1 MCRRRCEIFEKIVQ
15 LKNQLRYD
23 FEQNKRNNLIFYGV
37 PGEERENR
45 DDLR

>member
-1 MCRRRCEIFEKIVQ
+1 MYRRRCEIFEKIVQ
-15 LKNQLRYD
+15 LKNELRYD